1 MSLYIDKNNQSYLW
15 NAVTKHPKFHPY
27 LREIPPERFSE
38 WFRSIIEGFYLNWG
52 GNKRPMN
59 AEELKQLNRNTITYI
74 YENLSGQTS
83 PHSSSVASHSSM
95 QEPMTVIHPY
105 ENPMMPTATVSREN
119 TGYDLYRNGLGN
131 GLGNLSQKPV
141 QVLPEFT
148 GQHEYQKRA
157 ESYQTP
163 TAPSNPIQG
172 KVDSDKRE
180 SQDKMERR
188 IMEEQKQREM
198 DIQLFSP
205 PSQIG
210 GKQAVN
216 LNLLKMNGESEQQQE
231 QQQNGHENIQFV
243 IRETSPL
250 PVSLTEFA
258 SVSVSEKELAE
269 LAPVSV
275 VPEKG
280 VDAFLQEFRQLFS
293 ETKQS
298 IEELKQQIKN
308 TEKRLDK
315 MEQTKPFPFLST
327 TNIKNILKPT
337 TANTTANVAANTTAN
352 VVANTTANTATTTK
366 RKSTLRG
373 KETEPKNQSLLNI

>member
-1 MSLYIDKNNQSYLW
+1 
-15 NAVTKHPKFHPY
+15 
-27 LREIPPERFSE
+27 
-38 WFRSIIEGFYLNWG
+38 
-52 GNKRPMN
+52 
-59 AEELKQLNRNTITYI
+59 
-74 YENLSGQTS
+74 
-83 PHSSSVASHSSM
+83 
-95 QEPMTVIHPY
+95 
-105 ENPMMPTATVSREN
+105 
-119 TGYDLYRNGLGN
+119 
-131 GLGNLSQKPV
+131 V

-148 GQHEYQKRA
+148 GQHEYQKRT

-163 TAPSNPIQG
+163 PTPSNPIQG

-216 LNLLKMNGESEQQQE
+216 LNLLKMNGETEAP
-231 QQQNGHENIQFV
+231 QNGHENIQFV
-243 IRETSPL
+243 IRETSSSSL
-250 PVSLTEFA
+250 PVSLTETLP
-258 SVSVSEKELAE
+258 VSVSEKGLAE

-315 MEQTKPFPFLST
+315 MEQTKLFPFMST
-327 TNIKNILKPT
+327 AISKNILKPT
-337 TANTTANVAANTTAN
+337 TANTTANTAANVASNTTA
-352 VVANTTANTATTTK
+352 TTK
-366 RKSTLRG
+366 RKATLRG

>member
-1 MSLYIDKNNQSYLW
+1 
-15 NAVTKHPKFHPY
+15 
-27 LREIPPERFSE
+27 
-38 WFRSIIEGFYLNWG
+38 
-52 GNKRPMN
+52 
-59 AEELKQLNRNTITYI
+59 
-74 YENLSGQTS
+74 
-83 PHSSSVASHSSM
+83 
-95 QEPMTVIHPY
+95 MTVPY
-105 ENPMMPTATVSREN
+105 KNPMMPAVTVSREN
-119 TGYDLYRNGLGN
+119 TGYDLYRNGN
-131 GLGNLSQKPV
+131 GLENLSQKPV

-148 GQHEYQKRA
+148 GQHEYQKRT

-163 TAPSNPIQG
+163 PTPSNPIQG

-216 LNLLKMNGESEQQQE
+216 LNLLKMNGEAEPA
-231 QQQNGHENIQFV
+231 QNGHENIQFV
-243 IRETSPL
+243 IRETSSSSL
-250 PVSLTEFA
+250 PVSSPVSLPV
-258 SVSVSEKELAE
+258 SSPVSVSEKGLAE

-315 MEQTKPFPFLST
+315 MEQTKLFPFPS
-327 TNIKNILKPT
+327 IPAISKNILKPT
-337 TANTTANVAANTTAN
+337 AANTAANTTANTAANTTAN
-352 VVANTTANTATTTK
+352 VTANVTATTK
-366 RKSTLRG
+366 RKATLRG